1 MDTKELIRKC
11 KAVSIRKDKE
21 KVVTFEESMKTKGR
35 QVVASC
41 LAGKILHTRSVNLE
55 QLKK

>member
-21 KVVTFEESMKTKGR
+21 KVVTFEGSMKTKGR
-35 QVVASC
+35 QVVVSC

-55 QLKK
+55 